1 MTRRGRKLGPS
12 AMSARAKMLEALRAL
27 PQVQSASLAEH
38 RRALAAADLARALHH
53 LDRVLKRKK
62 TTKIGAPMS
71 NSDLPSE
78 LGSYS
83 DGVTDDAA
91 FHPEIIGCGMP
102 GISGSLQHLSVA
114 GGLGD
119 LALVGA
125 YRGIPGYL
133 LTKKGLRDSTVR
145 LRIAENIRAMT
156 PKLRRRVLH
165 RLRQAVQASRTMARV
180 SGAVRG
186 AYPSIAGNVGWSGIT
201 VSGSR
206 GGCPFANVAG
216 ALTP

>member
-1 MTRRGRKLGPS
+1 MKKRPYRMVKLQ
-12 AMSARAKMLEALRAL
+12 RALEALGIKAPDADGLHLLARL
-27 PQVQSASLAEH
+27 HLAET
-38 RRALAAADLARALHH
+38 AHH
-53 LDRVLKRKK
+53 LEAVKKRTKKK
-62 TTKIGAPMS
+62 TRIEGPILMS

-102 GISGSLQHLSVA
+102 GISGGLQHLSVA